1 MYPPSSAYD
10 RATTVFSPDG
20 RLFQVE
26 YAKKA
31 VEKGTTAV
39 GLVFNGGGLLATDK
53 LIRSK
58 LVNVKSIEKIF
69 VIDEHIGAV
78 ASGLVAD
85 ARKLIDHAR
94 IEAQRERVIYG
105 EPIPVEALTRDICDL
120 KQSYTQ
126 YGGVR
131 PFGVSLLIL
140 GVDSTG
146 TRMFETDPS
155 GAFSEVY
162 ASAIGQGKR
171 EAEEI
176 FEEKYKR
183 EISFEEAVKLA
194 VKALNEVNKNPKPNL
209 ETLEVYYITEK
220 DRKFQELPKD
230 KLIKIIGEA
239 KGRRRSK

>member
-1 MYPPSSAYD
+1 MYPPSASAYD

-39 GLVFNGGGLLATDK
+39 GIVFKDGGILATDK

-58 LVNVKSIEKIF
+58 LVNVKSIEKVF
-69 VIDEHIGAV
+69 KIDEHIGAV

-94 IEAQRERVIYG
+94 VTAQRERVIYG
-105 EPIPVEALTRDICDL
+105 DPIPVETLTREICDL

-146 TRMFETDPS
+146 TRLFETDPS

-162 ASAIGQGKR
+162 ASAIGQGKKV
-171 EAEEI
+171 AEEI
-176 FEEKYKR
+176 FEEEYTR
-183 EISFEEAVKLA
+183 DLSLEDAVKLG
-194 VKALNEVNKNPKPNL
+194 VKALNEANKNEKVKGA
-209 ETLEVYYITEK
+209 LEVYYITIKEK
-220 DRKFQELPKD
+220 KFKRMPDED
-230 KLIKIIGEA
+230 VEKIL
-239 KGRRRSK
+239 KSGRRRSR

>member
-1 MYPPSSAYD
+1 MYPPSASAYD

-39 GLVFNGGGLLATDK
+39 GLVFNGGGLIATDK
-53 LIRSK
+53 LIDSK
-58 LVNVKSIEKIF
+58 LVNVKSVEKVF
-69 VIDEHIGAV
+69 KIDEHIGAV

-94 IEAQRERVIYG
+94 VEAQRERVVYG
-105 EPIPVEALTRDICDL
+105 ECIPVETLTRSICDL

-131 PFGVSLLIL
+131 PFGVSLIIL
-140 GVDSTG
+140 GVDRTG

-162 ASAIGQGKR
+162 ASAIGQGKSTVD
-171 EAEEI
+171 EM
-176 FEEKYKR
+176 FESKYDKNLK
-183 EISFEEAVKLA
+183 FEDAVKLA
-194 VKALNEVNKNPKPNL
+194 VKALREANKNNS
-209 ETLEVYYITEK
+209 TWDGLEVYYITEK
-220 DRKFQELPKD
+220 EKKFKELPKGE
-230 KLIKIIGEA
+230 LEKIVG
-239 KGRRRSK
+239 KTKRRSK

>member
-1 MYPPSSAYD
+1 MYPPSTSAYD

-39 GLVFNGGGLLATDK
+39 GLIYKDGGLIATDK

-58 LVNVKSIEKIF
+58 LVNVRSIEKIF
-69 VIDEHIGAV
+69 KIDEHIGAV

-94 IEAQRERVIYG
+94 VTAQREKVIYG
-105 EPIPVEALTRDICDL
+105 EPIPVEMLTRDICDL

-126 YGGVR
+126 YGGTR

-140 GVDSTG
+140 GADSNG
-146 TRMFETDPS
+146 AKLFETDPS

-162 ASAIGQGKR
+162 ATAIGQGKKV
-171 EAEEI
+171 AEDI
-176 FEEKYKR
+176 FEEKYVRDMK
-183 EISFEEAVKLA
+183 FDDAVKLA
-194 VKALNEVNKNPKPNL
+194 VDVLAEVNKDEETSDESL
-209 ETLEVYYITEK
+209 EIYYVSNKE
-220 DRKFQELPKD
+220 RKFT
-230 KLIKIIGEA
+230 KLDNTRIQKSG
-239 KGRRRSK
+239 KGRRKK

>member
-39 GLVFNGGGLLATDK
+39 GIVFKDGGLIATDK
-53 LIRSK
+53 LIKSK
-58 LVNVKSIEKIF
+58 LVNVKSIEKVF
-69 VIDEHIGAV
+69 KIDDHVGAV

-94 IEAQRERVIYG
+94 IEAQREKVTYG
-105 EPIPVEALTRDICDL
+105 ESIPVETLTRSICDL

-131 PFGVSLLIL
+131 PFGVSLIIL
-140 GVDSTG
+140 GVDTTG
-146 TRMFETDPS
+146 VRMFETDPS

-162 ASAIGQGKR
+162 ATAIGQGKGVVD
-171 EAEEI
+171 EI
-176 FEEKYKR
+176 FEKR
-183 EISFEEAVKLA
+183 YDRNMKFEDAVKLA
-194 VKALNEVNKNPKPNL
+194 VSALKEANKNNSTW
-209 ETLEVYYITEK
+209 EGLEVYYILESEK
-220 DRKFQELPKD
+220 KFKELD
-230 KLIKIIGEA
+230 KAQLEKIL
-239 KGRRRSK
+239 GRQKRRSK

>member
-1 MYPPSSAYD
+1 MYPPSASAYD

-20 RLFQVE
+20 RLCQVE

-39 GLVFNGGGLLATDK
+39 GIVFKGGGILATDK

-58 LVNVKSIEKIF
+58 LVNVKSIEKVF
-69 VIDEHIGAV
+69 KIDEHVGAV

-85 ARKLIDHAR
+85 ARKLVDHAR
-94 IEAQRERVIYG
+94 ITAQREKVIYG
-105 EPIPVEALTRDICDL
+105 EPIPVETLTREVCDL

-140 GVDSTG
+140 GADKTG
-146 TRMFETDPS
+146 VRLFETDPS

-162 ASAIGQGKR
+162 ASAIGQGKKA
-171 EAEEI
+171 AEEI
-176 FEEKYKR
+176 FESEYS
-183 EISFEEAVKLA
+183 EGMSLEEAVKLA
-194 VKALNEVNKNPKPNL
+194 VKALNEVNKNEK
-209 ETLEVYYITEK
+209 TKGALEVYYVLEK
-220 DRKFQELPKD
+220 EKVFKQMSQEDLD
-230 KLIKIIGEA
+230 KILKT
-239 KGRRRSK
+239 RRRSR